1 MDNIK
6 KKTLKMMQQ
15 ISVLDMKQQ
24 NLMKKLTTK
33 RGLLIDDPIVQM
45 TKEIFLMRHYLTR
58 MPVNE
63 TIALT

>member
-6 KKTLKMMQQ
+6 KKTLQMMQQ

-33 RGLLIDDPIVQM
+33 RGLQVDDPIVQM
-45 TKEIFLMRHYLTR
+45 TKEILLMRHYISR

-63 TIALT
+63 KVALT